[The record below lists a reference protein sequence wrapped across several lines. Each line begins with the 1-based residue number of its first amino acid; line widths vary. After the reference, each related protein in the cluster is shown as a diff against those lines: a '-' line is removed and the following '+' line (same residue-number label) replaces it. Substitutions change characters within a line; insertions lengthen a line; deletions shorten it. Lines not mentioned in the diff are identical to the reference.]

1 MPDNVFPDDD
11 YVRGRIDEAL
21 AEDGAGEDC
30 TVSFLDIGATPIAAV
45 IIAGDSG
52 VIAGL
57 DVARMTFTHLDPE
70 TRFDASIQDGDAVQ
84 PGDLIAEL
92 GGRAGGIMPAER
104 VALNFLQRL
113 SGVATLTARFVEE
126 VRGTGVRILDT
137 RKTTPL
143 FRPLERHAVRVGGGV
158 NHRFNLSDMILIKE
172 NHMRSVG
179 GMESIRDIVSRAVSD
194 KEIEVEVDT
203 VDFLRI
209 LLGSPVDRIMLDNF
223 RPSDVR
229 EAIDTINAYRADHPG
244 FTPRIE
250 VSGGVNIDNI
260 LEYAI
265 DGVDDISIGAL
276 THSAPAMNI
285 SLEVTPRGT

>member
-30 TVSFLDIGATPIAAV
+30 TVSFLEIGSAPIDAV
-45 IIAGDSG
+45 IVAGDSG
-52 VIAGL
+52 VIAGV
-57 DVARMTFTHLDPE
+57 DVARMTFDHLDPD
-70 TRFDASIQDGDAVQ
+70 TRFDASMQDGSTVQ
-84 PGDLIAEL
+84 PGDLIAKL

-143 FRPLERHAVRVGGGV
+143 LRPLERYAVRVGGGV
-158 NHRFNLSDMILIKE
+158 NHRYNLSDMILIKE

-179 GMESIRDIVSRAVSD
+179 GMEAIRDLVSRADSD
-194 KEIEVEVDT
+194 KEIEVEVDS

-209 LLGSPVDRIMLDNF
+209 LLGCPIDRIMLDNF

-229 EAIDTINAYRADHPG
+229 EAIDTIDANGARTTTLMPRTLHTLPLPDSEPLLPEAATAWWNLSG
-244 FTPRIE
+244 F
-250 VSGGVNIDNI
+250 
-260 LEYAI
+260 
-265 DGVDDISIGAL
+265 
-276 THSAPAMNI
+276 
-285 SLEVTPRGT
+285 